1 MPGMKCKQYKK
12 INEYFDPDI
21 DFGIKQ
27 YVADYQ
33 AVYLTFDIET
43 SLMWQ
48 SGKVAKWQLRS
59 IRNRHFARIFQSYLY
74 QFLLNYHKCQ
84 CKYSENSLIITIF
97 AVRFKCI

>member
-1 MPGMKCKQYKK
+1 MLTQNTNQSPTCNLQA
-12 INEYFDPDI
+12 
-21 DFGIKQ
+21 GIFLC
-27 YVADYQ
+27 
-33 AVYLTFDIET
+33 LTFDIET

-48 SGKVAKWQLRS
+48 SGEMAIAQYG
-59 IRNRHFARIFQSYLY
+59 IRNRQFARIFQSYLY